1 MSQHGGKLSIA
12 KRVLLARALKLDAL
26 TLTTPLVG
34 INNRNLH
41 TFEVSLDTTFG
52 LHDRIAGDR
61 VTITESG
68 IMSRGDVTAMT
79 ARGIYGFLVG
89 ESFMRA
95 PEPGEQLRALFFPED

>member
-1 MSQHGGKLSIA
+1 VHDGEELD
-12 KRVLLARALKLDAL
+12 DAL

-41 TFEVSLDTTFG
+41 TFDVSLDTTFD
-52 LHDRIAGDR
+52 LHERISQDRL
-61 VTITESG
+61 TITESG
-68 IMSRGDVTAMT
+68 IMTRSDVEAMT

-95 PEPGEQLRALFFPED
+95 EEPGQKLQELFFPKG